1 MISFS
6 QTIPG
11 SAKWGK
17 AMAKSVEVVRD
28 ALKSGEGVLR
38 LAPNWVPRDFC
49 IPGKRLKLHPDDYYA
64 FGAHRGGID
73 ERWFSSTTKADNGPE
88 TLEDEG
94 LSYIY
99 FRDGQKEEKVLL
111 KEAIEEVGD
120 EILGEDVMS
129 KHGGWTMYSKFFD
142 NLEPLP
148 HHLHH
153 DDEKASLVGMRGK
166 PEAYYFPKQLNNKRG
181 YFPYTF
187 FGLNPGVTKAQ
198 VRKTLED
205 WHKGDNGILELSR
218 AYKLV
223 PGTGWD
229 VPPGLLHAPGSFLT
243 YEPQR
248 ASDVFAMF
256 QSIVWDAYTPWELLV
271 KNVPDDKKQDLDF
284 IMSLIDWDLNVDP
297 DLYKNRFSPPKP
309 VSDVGKM
316 HEQGYE
322 ENWIS
327 YKSGYFSA
335 KELTVFPKRSVV
347 IKDDAAYGTIVVQ
360 GHGTFGKLSTNAP
373 AMIRFG
379 QMTEDEFFV
388 SAEAA
393 RNGITITN
401 ESEYDDLVMLKHFGP
416 KA

>member
-1 MISFS
+1 
-6 QTIPG
+6 
-11 SAKWGK
+11 
-17 AMAKSVEVVRD
+17 MAKNVNVVRD

-38 LAPNWVPRDFC
+38 LAPNWVPRSFC

-88 TLEDEG
+88 TVEDEG

-99 FRDGQKEEKVLL
+99 FNDGQKEEKVLL
-111 KEAIEEVGD
+111 KDAIEEIGD
-120 EILGEDVMS
+120 EILGQDVMS
-129 KHGGWTMYSKFFD
+129 AYGGWTMYSKFFD

-153 DDEKASLVGMRGK
+153 DDEKAALIGMRGK

-187 FGLNPGVTKAQ
+187 FGINPGVTKKQ

-284 IMSLIDWDLNVDP
+284 IMSLIDWELNVDP
-297 DLYKNRFSPPKP
+297 DLYKNRFTPPKP
-309 VSDVGKM
+309 VSNLEEM
-316 HEQGYE
+316 HEKGFE
-322 ENWIS
+322 ENWVT
-327 YKSGYFSA
+327 YKSEYFSA

-347 IKDDAAYGTIVVQ
+347 IKDEAAYGAIVVQ
-360 GHGTFGKLSTNAP
+360 GHGHMGPLSINSP
-373 AMIRFG
+373 SMIRFG
-379 QMTEDEFFV
+379 QMTEDEVFV

-393 RNGITITN
+393 KNGIKITN
-401 ESEYDDLVMLKHFGP
+401 ESEYDNLVMLKHFGP

>member
-1 MISFS
+1 
-6 QTIPG
+6 
-11 SAKWGK
+11 
-17 AMAKSVEVVRD
+17 MAGNVQAVRE
-28 ALKSGEGVLR
+28 ALKAGEGIVR
-38 LAPNWVPRDFC
+38 LAPNWVPRSFC

-73 ERWFSSTTKADNGPE
+73 ERWFASTTKADNGPE

-94 LSYIY
+94 LSYIMTP
-99 FRDGQKEEKVLL
+99 GGHKVLL
-111 KEAIEEVGD
+111 REAIEAIGD
-120 EILGEDVMS
+120 EILGQEVMRV
-129 KHGGWTMYSKFFD
+129 HGGWTMYSKFFD

-153 DDEKASLVGMRGK
+153 TDEKAALVGMRGK

-187 FGLNPGVTKAQ
+187 FGLNPGVTRQQ
-198 VRKTLED
+198 VRDTLEQ

-271 KNVPDDKKQDLDF
+271 KNVPDDHKHDLDV

-297 DLYKNRFSPPKP
+297 DLYANRYTPPKP
-309 VSDVGKM
+309 VSDLAAMRAG
-316 HEQGYE
+316 GYQE
-322 ENWIS
+322 LWIT
-327 YKSGYFSA
+327 YKSDYFSA
-335 KELTVFPKRSVV
+335 KELTVLPGRAVS
-347 IKDDAAYGTIVVQ
+347 ISDDAAYGMIVIQ
-360 GHGTFGKLSTNAP
+360 GRGKVGSLDASSP

-388 SAEAA
+388 SAQAA
-393 RNGITITN
+393 QNGVKIVN
-401 ESEYDDLVMLKHFGP
+401 ASEFDDLVMLKHFGP
-416 KA
+416 PV

>member
-1 MISFS
+1 
-6 QTIPG
+6 
-11 SAKWGK
+11 
-17 AMAKSVEVVRD
+17 MAKSVQVVRD

-38 LAPNWVPRDFC
+38 LAPNWVPRSFC

-99 FRDGQKEEKVLL
+99 FKDGQKEEKVLL
-111 KEAIEEVGD
+111 KDAMEEIGD
-120 EILGEDVMS
+120 EILGQDVMS
-129 KHGGWTMYSKFFD
+129 THGGWTMYSKFFD

-148 HHLHH
+148 HHLHQN
-153 DDEKASLVGMRGK
+153 DEKAALVGMRGK

-198 VRKTLED
+198 VRKTLEE

-309 VSDVGKM
+309 VGDLGSM
-316 HEQGYE
+316 HEEGYE
-322 ENWIS
+322 ENWIT
-327 YKSGYFSA
+327 YKSEYFSA

-347 IKDDAAYGTIVVQ
+347 IKDDAAYGAIVVQ
-360 GHGTFGKLSTNAP
+360 GHGTMGKLSTNAP

-388 SAEAA
+388 TAEAA
-393 RNGITITN
+393 RNGIKITN

-416 KA
+416 SA

>member
-1 MISFS
+1 
-6 QTIPG
+6 
-11 SAKWGK
+11 
-17 AMAKSVEVVRD
+17 
-28 ALKSGEGVLR
+28 
-38 LAPNWVPRDFC
+38 
-49 IPGKRLKLHPDDYYA
+49 
-64 FGAHRGGID
+64 
-73 ERWFSSTTKADNGPE
+73 
-88 TLEDEG
+88 

-99 FRDGQKEEKVLL
+99 FKDGEKEQKVLL
-111 KEAIEEVGD
+111 KDAIEEIGD
-120 EILGEDVMS
+120 EILGQDVMS
-129 KHGGWTMYSKFFD
+129 AHGGWTMYSKFFD

-153 DDEKASLVGMRGK
+153 DDEKAALVGMRGK

-187 FGLNPGVTKAQ
+187 FGINPGVTKAQ

-271 KNVPDDKKQDLDF
+271 KNVPEDKTRDLDF

-297 DLYKNRFSPPKP
+297 DLYKNRFTPPKP
-309 VSDVGKM
+309 VSNLKEM
-316 HEQGYE
+316 QEQGFE
-322 ENWIS
+322 ENWIT
-327 YKSGYFSA
+327 YKSDYFSA
-335 KELTVFPKRSVV
+335 KELTVFPKQSVV
-347 IKDDAAYGTIVVQ
+347 IKDDAAYGAIVVQ
-360 GHGTFGKLSTNAP
+360 GHGRMGSLSINSP
-373 AMIRFG
+373 SMIRFG
-379 QMTEDEFFV
+379 QMTEDEVFV
-388 SAEAA
+388 SVEAA
-393 RNGITITN
+393 KNGIKITN
-401 ESEYDDLVMLKHFGP
+401 ESEYDNLVMLKHFGP
-416 KA
+416 KP